1 MCLAIPTQITTI
13 DDNQMAT
20 VVLGG
25 VERQI
30 SLVMTPE
37 AQIGDYVLVHTGYSI
52 TIMSQEEAQAS
63 LEAFAELAGK
73 DPVAYRLE
81 LLGEPRKLAFSDMD
95 QPYGLDTGRL
105 SRVIEGSMFSQ
116 SDSDGSARVSGWRI
130 VAVWN
135 SPQVRSV
142 SGPS

>member
-37 AQIGDYVLVHTGYSI
+37 AQVGDYVLVHTGYSI
-52 TIMSQEEAQAS
+52 TIMSQEEAHAS
-63 LEAFAELAGK
+63 LEAMSELIPANPAALK
-73 DPVAYRLE
+73 
-81 LLGEPRKLAFSDMD
+81 KL
-95 QPYGLDTGRL
+95 R
-105 SRVIEGSMFSQ
+105 
-116 SDSDGSARVSGWRI
+116 SDSFSESLDIPGTS
-130 VAVWN
+130 
-135 SPQVRSV
+135 
-142 SGPS
+142 

>member
-37 AQIGDYVLVHTGYSI
+37 AQVGDYVLVHTGYAI
-52 TIMSQEEAQAS
+52 TLMDEDEAQAS
-63 LEAFAELAGK
+63 LETFAELA
-73 DPVAYRLE
+73 AIQEEMERE
-81 LLGEPRKLAFSDMD
+81 EA
-95 QPYGLDTGRL
+95 
-105 SRVIEGSMFSQ
+105 GSKMQ
-116 SDSDGSARVSGWRI
+116 DA
-130 VAVWN
+130 
-135 SPQVRSV
+135 
-142 SGPS
+142 

>member
-37 AQIGDYVLVHTGYSI
+37 ARVGDYVLVHTGYSI

-63 LEAFAELAGK
+63 LEAFAELAAIQEEMEREAGTSE
-73 DPVAYRLE
+73 DAPN
-81 LLGEPRKLAFSDMD
+81 G
-95 QPYGLDTGRL
+95 
-105 SRVIEGSMFSQ
+105 
-116 SDSDGSARVSGWRI
+116 
-130 VAVWN
+130 
-135 SPQVRSV
+135 
-142 SGPS
+142 